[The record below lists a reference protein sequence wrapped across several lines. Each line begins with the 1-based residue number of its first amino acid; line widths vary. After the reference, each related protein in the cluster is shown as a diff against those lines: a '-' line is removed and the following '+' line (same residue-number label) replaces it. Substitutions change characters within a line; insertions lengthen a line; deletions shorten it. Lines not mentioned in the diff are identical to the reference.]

1 MSQDFAIFLE
11 KEGYFAARSEII
23 NQRAWSIV
31 EFEPR
36 ICVDYRRVIKYMK
49 AEIVSTGTELLLG
62 ETFNTSAHYLTGKLS
77 SLGIEV
83 DYHTTVGDNPKRL
96 EQVLRQAIDRSDLLV
111 TTGGL
116 GPTADDL
123 TKELVAKV
131 LDLKLE
137 IDVSSLEQIKQFFG
151 RRKAPMPSSNEKQ
164 AFFPKGSKILPNPIG
179 TAPGAIIQ
187 KSGKTIIILPGPP
200 FEMQPMFDNYVWTE
214 LEKIVGPHAER
225 MNERVLKVFGIGES
239 AIEKVLDELMN
250 LPDLTVAL
258 LAKRAEMHVRL
269 VARSTET
276 TFGKAKESLDRVEE
290 EIRRRLGN
298 KVFGRDQE
306 TMIGIIG
313 QRLKEKNLTIST
325 AESCTGG
332 LLGAAF
338 TQEPGSSR
346 FYLGGVVS
354 YSNSLKQGLLG
365 VSEKNLKLFGAV
377 SEAVAK
383 EMAEGIRNKTGSDLA
398 ISTTGIAGPDGGSD
412 EKPVGLVYI
421 GFSSAK
427 GVYAEKF
434 QFYGE
439 RESVRQ
445 LTVQAALNGIRLMG

>member
-1 MSQDFAIFLE
+1 
-11 KEGYFAARSEII
+11 
-23 NQRAWSIV
+23 
-31 EFEPR
+31 
-36 ICVDYRRVIKYMK
+36 MK

-62 ETFNTSAHYLTGKLS
+62 ETLNTSAHYLTGKLS

-83 DYHTTVGDNPKRL
+83 DYHTTVGDNSMRL
-96 EQVLRQAIDRSDLLV
+96 EQVLQQAIERSDLII

-131 LDLKLE
+131 LDLKME
-137 IDVSSLEQIKQFFG
+137 IDASSLEKIKQFFG
-151 RRKAPMPSSNEKQ
+151 RRKAPMPASNEKQ
-164 AFFPKGSKILPNPIG
+164 AYFPQGAKILPNPIG
-179 TAPGAIIQ
+179 TAPGAIIE
-187 KSGKTIIILPGPP
+187 KNGKTVIILPGPP
-200 FEMQPMFDNYVWTE
+200 FEMKPMFKNYVLPE
-214 LEKIVGPHAER
+214 LARIVGPNAER

-250 LPDLTVAL
+250 LPNLTVAL
-258 LAKRAEMHVRL
+258 LAKRAEMHIRL
-269 VARSTET
+269 VARSTEIT
-276 TFGKAKESLDRVEE
+276 YGEAKKTLNQVEE

-298 KVFGRDQE
+298 KVFGSDQE
-306 TMIGIIG
+306 TMVGIVG
-313 QRLKEKNLTIST
+313 QGLKNQNLTIST

-365 VSEKNLKLFGAV
+365 VSEESLKAFGAV
-377 SEAVAK
+377 SEEVAK
-383 EMAEGIRNKTGSDLA
+383 EMAEGIRAKTGSNLA

-412 EKPVGLVYI
+412 EKPVGLVYL
-421 GFSSAK
+421 GFATSKA
-427 GVYAEKF
+427 VHAEKF

-445 LTVQAALNGIRLMG
+445 LTVQAALNGVRLYLNGERRLQLGDG

>member
-1 MSQDFAIFLE
+1 
-11 KEGYFAARSEII
+11 
-23 NQRAWSIV
+23 
-31 EFEPR
+31 
-36 ICVDYRRVIKYMK
+36 MK

-62 ETFNTSAHYLTGKLS
+62 ETLNTSTHYLTGKLS

-83 DYHTTVGDNPKRL
+83 DYHTTVGDNPDRL
-96 EQVLRQAIDRSDLLV
+96 EQVLRQAIERSDLIV

-116 GPTADDL
+116 GPTIDDL

-131 LDLKLE
+131 LDLKME
-137 IDVSSLEQIKQFFG
+137 IDSASLEQIKQFFG

-164 AFFPKGSKILPNPIG
+164 AFFPTGSKILPNPIG
-179 TAPGAIIQ
+179 TAPGAVIT
-187 KSGKTIIILPGPP
+187 KDNKTVVILPGPP
-200 FEMQPMFDNYVWTE
+200 FEMQPMFDNYVWPE
-214 LEKIVGPHAER
+214 LEQMIGLHVVR
-225 MNERVLKVFGIGES
+225 MKERVLKVFGIGES
-239 AIEKVLDELMN
+239 AIEKVLYDLMN
-250 LPDLTVAL
+250 LPNLTMAL
-258 LAKRAEMHVRL
+258 LAKRAEMHIRL
-269 VARSTET
+269 VARSTEIMS
-276 TFGKAKESLDRVEE
+276 GEANKALDQVEE

-306 TMIGIIG
+306 TMVSIVG
-313 QRLKEKNLTIST
+313 RTLNNKNLTIST

-332 LLGAAF
+332 LLGAAL
-338 TQEPGSSR
+338 TQEPGSSK

-365 VSEKNLKLFGAV
+365 VSEKNLKAFGAV
-377 SEAVAK
+377 SEEVAK
-383 EMAEGIRNKTGSDLA
+383 EMAFGIRSKTGSDLA

-421 GFSSAK
+421 GFATAK
-427 GVYAEKF
+427 GVHAEKF

-445 LTVQAALNGIRLMG
+445 LTVQAALNGVRLIC

>member
-1 MSQDFAIFLE
+1 
-11 KEGYFAARSEII
+11 
-23 NQRAWSIV
+23 
-31 EFEPR
+31 
-36 ICVDYRRVIKYMK
+36 MK

-62 ETFNTSAHYLTGKLS
+62 ETLNTSTHYLTGKLS

-83 DYHTTVGDNPKRL
+83 DYHTTVGDNSQRL
-96 EQVLRQAIDRSDLLV
+96 EQVLHKAIERSDLLI

-131 LDLKLE
+131 LDLKME
-137 IDVSSLEQIKQFFG
+137 KDSVSLEQIKQFFD

-164 AFFPKGSKILPNPIG
+164 AFFPEGSKILPNPIG
-179 TAPGAIIQ
+179 TAPGAIIE
-187 KSGKTIIILPGPP
+187 KGGKTVIILPGPP
-200 FEMQPMFDNYVWTE
+200 FEMEPMFNNYVWPE
-214 LEKIVGPHAER
+214 LARIVGPNAER
-225 MNERVLKVFGIGES
+225 MNERVIKVFGIGES
-239 AIEKVLDELMN
+239 ALEKVLDELMDLPN
-250 LPDLTVAL
+250 LTLAL
-258 LAKRAEMHVRL
+258 LAKRAEMHIRL
-269 VARSTET
+269 VARSTKITSGEAL
-276 TFGKAKESLDRVEE
+276 KALDEVEE

-306 TMIGIIG
+306 TMVGIVG
-313 QRLKEKNLTIST
+313 QALNSQNLTIST

-354 YSNSLKQGLLG
+354 YSNSLKRGILG
-365 VSEKNLKLFGAV
+365 VSEESLKAFGAV
-377 SEAVAK
+377 SEEVAK
-383 EMAEGIRNKTGSDLA
+383 EMAEGIRSKTGSNLA

-421 GFSSAK
+421 GFATSK
-427 GVYAEKF
+427 GVHAQKF

-445 LTVQAALNGIRLMG
+445 LTVQAALNEVRLRLLCKQ